1 MVCDVAW
8 VGWLSVVSEGKVL
21 ELAFLVADLKPDT
34 GHGFERADLRP
45 SLFVVV
51 MNTLVAG
58 GSGGDGHGA
67 YSAQCSAPLHTYG
80 TAFDYLW

>member
-58 GSGGDGHGA
+58 QVRGPAVTLPGWVTR
-67 YSAQCSAPLHTYG
+67 QPC
-80 TAFDYLW
+80 W

>member
-58 GSGGDGHGA
+58 GSGA
-67 YSAQCSAPLHTYG
+67 RQ
-80 TAFDYLW
+80 